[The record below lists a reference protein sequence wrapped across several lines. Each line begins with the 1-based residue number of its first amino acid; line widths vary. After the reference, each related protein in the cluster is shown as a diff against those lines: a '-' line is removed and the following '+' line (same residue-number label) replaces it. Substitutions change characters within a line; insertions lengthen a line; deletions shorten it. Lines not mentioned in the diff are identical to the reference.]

1 MISLEHVSKTYEAG
15 IPALDDI
22 SLHIEPGEFV
32 FITGASGSGKSTLIK
47 LMLNELKAYKNLD
60 VYVTGSNSKGLSS
73 DIATEPLR
81 WGGRT

>member
-47 LMLNELKAYKNLD
+47 LMLNELKA
-60 VYVTGSNSKGLSS
+60 SKGT
-73 DIATEPLR
+73 ITV
-81 WGGRT
+81 GGQNLNKIYFFALQL